1 MFEKINHSI
10 VHGDGEYRKV
20 NLGKVSWPIY
30 VNVDSPNL
38 GFPYFNFL
46 GGTSEKKHP
55 VYLQTFKVVWCWM
68 RVDPTPYWHNLVQ
81 EDVPWTRSWS
91 SSRWSIWSVLGAGRN
106 TTGGASPIACIPT
119 CTQSTHNCTSLRTL
133 CVRDTLYSL
142 WDESAEFGLMWGQLG
157 GGWGGV
163 RGGREGEENQEK
175 TNIFCFKIFPVVCKS
190 NLLWPS
196 LLVA

>member
-1 MFEKINHSI
+1 
-10 VHGDGEYRKV
+10 
-20 NLGKVSWPIY
+20 
-30 VNVDSPNL
+30 
-38 GFPYFNFL
+38 
-46 GGTSEKKHP
+46 
-55 VYLQTFKVVWCWM
+55 M

-157 GGWGGV
+157 GGWGDV
-163 RGGREGEENQEK
+163 RGGREGAENQEK

-190 NLLWPS
+190 HLLWTS
-196 LLVA
+196 LPNSFTSALTFRHQTADWMISCTQLKRSTNLKPRIEEQIN